1 MDDIVRLKEKMKV
14 IVCELRKH
22 EVPEDE
28 IEKLLAID
36 KPLSRLVVT
45 KGLRILLP
53 DYKKEIILEPL
64 HKAIYLLFLRHPEGI
79 RFKEI
84 SDYKDELAYIYRLMK
99 INTQARHRVEKSIA
113 DVTDPLNHS
122 IHEKC
127 ARINSI
133 FKKELGALVAKHYQI
148 LGEKGEKRTIGLD
161 RELVFWEVEFG
172 KP

>member
-1 MDDIVRLKEKMKV
+1 MDDIVRLKEKMRL
-14 IVCELRKH
+14 IIDELRKNG
-22 EVPEDE
+22 VPEYE
-28 IEKLLAID
+28 IEKLLAVD
-36 KPLSRLVVT
+36 KPLSRIAVT
-45 KGLRILLP
+45 KGYKILLP
-53 DYKKEIILEPL
+53 DYKKEIKLEPL

-84 SDYKDELAYIYRLMK
+84 SDYKDELADIYRSMK

-133 FKKELGALVAKHYQI
+133 FKKELGEKVAKHYQI
-148 LGEKGEKRTIGLD
+148 LGQKGEKRTIGLD
-161 RELVFWEVEFG
+161 RDLVLCAENG